1 MKRLQILATL
11 VSYML
16 PPLSLHK
23 PRLAYG
29 GRAMIATALT
39 PLKTLL
45 KAVARTTRNQ
55 TTRNQTARLGMCKKL
70 ALGYAAGKPNP
81 LNPPRITDEK

>member
-1 MKRLQILATL
+1 M
-11 VSYML
+11 
-16 PPLSLHK
+16 
-23 PRLAYG
+23 

-55 TTRNQTARLGMCKKL
+55 TARLGMCKKL
-70 ALGYAAGKPNP
+70 ALGYAGGKPNP